1 MAFHIHILYVT
12 YTPYNQKAFY
22 STKESK
28 QYEIYQNT
36 SNRML
41 KGEPDLYLNN
51 LDKLY

>member
-22 STKESK
+22 GTKESK

-36 SNRML
+36 SNRMDAIM
-41 KGEPDLYLNN
+41 GARFIFERFG
-51 LDKLY
+51 